1 MSKSRLGIYNTLI
14 RTGLVPVFYMDDA
27 TEAEE
32 FMWACA
38 DGGVRAFE
46 FTNRGEAALS
56 VFIQLRATFPDV
68 LLGIGSIVDA
78 PTAALYLAHGADFI
92 VGPAFNADVATLC
105 NQRKRAYIPGCA
117 TITEI
122 QTAEA
127 HGAEIIKLFPANVY
141 GADFVK
147 ALKAPMPWTRIMP
160 TGGVEPTEA
169 SIKTWFSAGVS
180 CVGIGANLRNVPD
193 ISATCKQVLAWI
205 AHYRKDDAHEL

>member
-1 MSKSRLGIYNTLI
+1 MNKSRLVVYNTLI
-14 RTGLVPVFYMDDA
+14 RTGLVPVFYIDNLA
-27 TEAEE
+27 EARQ
-32 FMWACA
+32 FMQMCA

-56 VFIQLRATFPDV
+56 VFMGLRNTFPNM

-78 PTAALYLAHGADFI
+78 PTATLYMAHGADFI

-122 QTAEA
+122 QTAESY
-127 HGAEIIKLFPANVY
+127 GVEMIKLFPANIY
-141 GADFVK
+141 GAEFVK
-147 ALKAPMPWTRIMP
+147 ALQGPMPWTRIMP
-160 TGGVEPTEA
+160 TGGVEPTEE

-180 CVGIGANLRNVPD
+180 CVGIGSNLRTVPN
-193 ISATCKQVLAWI
+193 ISATCGQVLSWI
-205 AHYRKDDAHEL
+205 AQYRKDDAHEL

>member
-1 MSKSRLGIYNTLI
+1 MCATRLQVYNTLI

-27 TEAEE
+27 HEAEQ
-32 FMWACA
+32 FMRACA

-46 FTNRGEAALS
+46 FTNRGAAALS
-56 VFIQLRATFPDV
+56 VFMALRHAFPDE

-127 HGAEIIKLFPANVY
+127 YGAEIIKLFPANVY
-141 GADFVK
+141 GSEFVT

-160 TGGVEPTEA
+160 TGGVEPTED
-169 SIKTWFSAGVS
+169 SIRKWFLAGVS
-180 CVGIGANLRNVPD
+180 CVGIGSNLRSVAN
-193 ISATCKQVLAWI
+193 ISAVCEQLLGWI
-205 AHYRKDDAHEL
+205 AHYRKDDGHAL